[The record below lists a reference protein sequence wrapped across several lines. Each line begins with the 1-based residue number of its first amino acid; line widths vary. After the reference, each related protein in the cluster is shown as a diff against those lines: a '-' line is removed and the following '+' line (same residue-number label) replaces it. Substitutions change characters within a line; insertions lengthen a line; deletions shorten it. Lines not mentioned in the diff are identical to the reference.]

1 MPVAKGDRKEAKV
14 IVCLGCPDRKE
25 KKKRKFGVLVQ
36 SKNSIL
42 GFRKT
47 LDKTYS

>member
-1 MPVAKGDRKEAKV
+1 MPKETEKKLRSEFVWDAQTERK
-14 IVCLGCPDRKE
+14 